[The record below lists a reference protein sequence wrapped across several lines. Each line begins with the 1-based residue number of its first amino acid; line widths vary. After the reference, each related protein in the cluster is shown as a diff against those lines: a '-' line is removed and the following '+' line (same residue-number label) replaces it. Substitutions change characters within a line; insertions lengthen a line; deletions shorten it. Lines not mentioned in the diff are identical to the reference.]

1 MKQTQELFE
10 NGSYNENK
18 LKSHGDINLLLVEDS
33 FLLREVTRQLMEN
46 VGILIDTAEN
56 EELALEA
63 FKKKE
68 YDIILMDIQ
77 MPVMDGLEATRQ
89 IRRLPSGK
97 ETPIIALTANA
108 FQNDIDAFD
117 FNLALQKLKQFS
129 GNF

>member
-63 FKKKE
+63 FKKKNM
-68 YDIILMDIQ
+68 I
-77 MPVMDGLEATRQ
+77 
-89 IRRLPSGK
+89 S
-97 ETPIIALTANA
+97 
-108 FQNDIDAFD
+108 F
-117 FNLALQKLKQFS
+117 
-129 GNF
+129 